1 MAGSYSVLTER
12 RACMR
17 LHALE
22 ESASARLGMP
32 VVLARAEPDAELSLR
47 ASEYLY
53 LAAMKQ
59 ERRKRD
65 WLLGRNAL
73 KQVLAALSRDE
84 DTSVISFPN
93 RQVSL
98 THSCGVSLAVGAA
111 IPANGIG
118 IDYEPLRDINRKIA
132 RFFLNDAEAGWLAQ
146 QAEGV
151 GTAELLRLWTIKEA
165 AFKCYPRN
173 AGMLLNDFT
182 IVNMDAA
189 VTEVAV
195 HGDAGRIAI
204 ACYAYDSG
212 WLSVAAFSNEAPESS

>member
-1 MAGSYSVLTER
+1 
-12 RACMR
+12 MR
-17 LHALE
+17 LPALE
-22 ESASARLGMP
+22 ESASARLGLP
-32 VVLARAEPDAELSLR
+32 VVLARADPEAGLSLCE
-47 ASEYLY
+47 SEYLR
-53 LAAMKQ
+53 LSAIKQ

-93 RQVSL
+93 SQVSL

-111 IPANGIG
+111 IPATGIG
-118 IDYEPLRDINRKIA
+118 IDYEPLRDINRKVA
-132 RFFLNDAEAGWLAQ
+132 RFFLNEAETGWLAQ
-146 QAEGV
+146 QAECV

-173 AGMLLNDFT
+173 AGMLLSDFT
-182 IVNMDAA
+182 VVDMDAA

-195 HGDAGRIAI
+195 NGDAGTIAI

-212 WLSVAAFSNEAPESS
+212 WLSVAVFSNRPPLNQSNGL